1 MGVSVGSR
9 GCGAST
15 GSGRVGRFVGIGCSP
30 LLRCRTSARRMLR
43 SGPPN
48 VDASEFPCPPWL
60 LDKLAAVGADAAEME
75 DDEREE
81 EGVE

>member
-1 MGVSVGSR
+1 
-9 GCGAST
+9 
-15 GSGRVGRFVGIGCSP
+15 
-30 LLRCRTSARRMLR
+30 MLR